1 VIQEGGL
8 FPHLTARRNVTLMAD
23 HLGWEERRTT
33 GRVEELADL
42 TKFPLDGL
50 RRYPAQLSGGQRQ
63 RVSLMRALMLEPE
76 ILLLDEP
83 LGSLDPMIRAE
94 LQDDLKEIFSALGK
108 TVVLVTHDM
117 GEAGHLGDT
126 LVLLRHGR
134 IVQQG
139 SLADL
144 VEAPAEAFVSDFVN
158 AQRGAREI
166 LEAQR

>member
-1 VIQEGGL
+1 
-8 FPHLTARRNVTLMAD
+8 
-23 HLGWEERRTT
+23 
-33 GRVEELADL
+33 
-42 TKFPLDGL
+42 
-50 RRYPAQLSGGQRQ
+50 
-63 RVSLMRALMLEPE
+63 MRALVLDPE

-126 LVLLRHGR
+126 LVLLRDGR

-144 VEAPAEAFVSDFVN
+144 VESPAEAFVSEFVN